1 MKKLAAFAVGLG
13 LLVLANLQVKAD
25 EQYANLLKEV
35 YAHWSPPP
43 NAQLVKGELA
53 INAAGQ
59 LVEYKFNNGID
70 NETLQSVLAAISQV
84 QLTSYA
90 PDAASSL
97 NGIVR
102 VGVEF
107 NPKNARGAT
116 LNMGSALG
124 PKNKSRKSGDA
135 AQLNNSSM
143 NGGVT
148 PTVTAPGVRPAASA
162 PSSSS
167 LSDEIPAGSP
177 KEVLEATWNA
187 RSFIN
192 LAIGQLSV
200 VAGPASG
207 NREFSC
213 GAGSIGPGGLAA
225 IKAAQTIGLVWAV
238 EDTPSQQYNQGQSF
252 SWGQMLDQTTAGVQ
266 ARITVTPTPLGR
278 SLDVTNSLAP
288 SLRLKNCMRIRQGAF
303 RITQVV
309 KEDEQRKGVTDYKV
323 LFVNYRVSWNPQ
335 YKQIMQIL
343 GEPVAENRKAIAL
356 LKNDPFSSKWVFVTG
371 DVADVDKDFTTANV
385 ANALAV
391 AK

>member
-1 MKKLAAFAVGLG
+1 MKKFAAFAVGLG

-59 LVEYKFNNGID
+59 LVEYKFYNGID

-107 NPKNARGAT
+107 NPKSARGAT
-116 LNMGSALG
+116 LNMGSAIG
-124 PKNKSRKSGDA
+124 PKSKSRKIGDA
-135 AQLNNSSM
+135 AQSNNSST
-143 NGGVT
+143 NGDVT
-148 PTVTAPGVRPAASA
+148 PTVTVPGARPAASA
-162 PSSSS
+162 PSLS
-167 LSDEIPAGSP
+167 LSDEISAGSP

-309 KEDEQRKGVTDYKV
+309 KEDPQRKGVTDYKV
-323 LFVNYRVSWNPQ
+323 LFVNYRVTWTPQ

-343 GEPVAENRKAIAL
+343 GQPVAENRKAIAL
-356 LKNDPFSSKWVFVTG
+356 LKNDPFSSKWVLMAG
-371 DVADVDKDFTTANV
+371 DAADVDKDFTTANV